1 MPLANDSLAKDYQNN
16 KERLQYG
23 RERCKNLPEEEKQ
36 KLVEY
41 KKTIIKCEK
50 TPYYNYK
57 KLLFWKIMKNRLKL
71 NIRMF

>member
-1 MPLANDSLAKDYQNN
+1 MPKDSLAKDYQNN

-23 RERCKNLPEEEKQ
+23 RERCKNLPEEEKK